1 MKTPQAQNIE
11 EAAGYLKSNGLSQV
25 VEASRGGS

>member
-1 MKTPQAQNIE
+1 MKTPQVKNIE
-11 EAAGYLKSNGLSQV
+11 DAADYLQSNGLSQV